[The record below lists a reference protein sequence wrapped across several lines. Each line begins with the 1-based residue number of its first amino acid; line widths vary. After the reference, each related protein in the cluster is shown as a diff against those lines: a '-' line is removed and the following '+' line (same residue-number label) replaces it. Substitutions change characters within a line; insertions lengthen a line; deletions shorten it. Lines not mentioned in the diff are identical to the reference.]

1 MAVQNTRLLA
11 KTALVWL
18 VICSFLLL
26 PVTPVSADGPTELPA
41 GTISDTLH
49 QIFLPSVSNGIGIAL
64 IYPTNNANIDTLSP
78 KFFWSFTG
86 LSAELNLFIVF
97 GTDPKNLS
105 LAGTLTTATNLIFLT
120 YNLEPQTRYY
130 WRIGVSDS
138 MDLATAYWS
147 ETWSFVTP
155 AVSSGSLPSSAP
167 VLQTPTDG
175 AYVLSREMV
184 FTWQAVAGADEY
196 LMVLQSPTTGRYNL
210 FYNIFS
216 NSAYVADLEDVI
228 NFNGDS
234 TVIWAVRARNYFG
247 WSDFSDTW
255 RFYVYILTSKDTE
268 ALTSVQPGIKLLQ
281 AEQPDMLSLPPFMPV
296 EKE

>member
-18 VICSFLLL
+18 MICSFLLL
-26 PVTPVSADGPTELPA
+26 PVTPVSADGPTDLPA
-41 GTISDTLH
+41 EPISDALH
-49 QIFLPSVSNGIGIAL
+49 QIYLPSVSNGIGIEL
-64 IYPTNNANIDTLSP
+64 IYPANNANIDTLSP
-78 KFFWSFTG
+78 KFYWSFAG
-86 LSAELNLFIVF
+86 LNGELNLFFMF

-105 LAGTLTTATNLIFLT
+105 YDSTFTTAVEMIFLT
-120 YNLEPQTRYY
+120 YNLQPQTRYY
-130 WRIGVSDS
+130 WRIGVGDS
-138 MDLATAYWS
+138 TDLAKAYWS
-147 ETWSFVTP
+147 ETSSFVTP
-155 AVSSGSLPSSAP
+155 AASSGSLPSSVP
-167 VLQTPTDG
+167 VLQTPTNG
-175 AYVLSREMV
+175 SYVLSREMV

-196 LMVLQSPTTGRYNL
+196 IMVLQSPTTGRYNL
-210 FYNIFS
+210 FFNIFS

-255 RFYVYILTSKDTE
+255 HFYVYILTSKDTE
-268 ALTSVQPGIKLLQ
+268 AVPGIQPGLMLLQ
-281 AEQPDMLSLPPFMPV
+281 AEQPDRLSLPPFMPV